1 MVDLSV
7 CCSSSEHRLVFN
19 YLDEFRKVPDSQ
31 HIVAL
36 CCLIAVD
43 PGLSDKTKCSLLL
56 SFFSSF
62 SEVIISHV

>member
-31 HIVAL
+31 SIVAL
-36 CCLIAVD
+36 CCCLAVD
-43 PGLSDKTKCSLLL
+43 TGLSDVTKKSLLF

-62 SEVIISHV
+62 SEVLRNV